1 MKYLALTCLA
11 SVALAA
17 PSMVIERRQ
26 APAGGDTS
34 PTTLSEFTKGGCKGT
49 ILIFSRGTGEPSNL
63 GLLGRAVARELKKV
77 LPDTAVE
84 GVNYSAGV
92 GGNLTPQGADA
103 AGIKMGSDLFKS
115 AAAKCP
121 NAVLLGGGYSQGA
134 ALQHRVVEALP
145 KSIQDRIAAVVLY
158 GDTKNKQDGGK
169 IKNFP
174 ADKVKIFCN
183 ANDGVCGGGLSVNAG
198 HLAYNAET
206 HFIPGASFM
215 KGKVDAMVGKSSA
228 KGGASE

>member
-1 MKYLALTCLA
+1 M
-11 SVALAA
+11 
-17 PSMVIERRQ
+17 
-26 APAGGDTS
+26 
-34 PTTLSEFTKGGCKGT
+34 
-49 ILIFSRGTGEPSNL
+49 
-63 GLLGRAVARELKKV
+63 LGRAVARELRKIM
-77 LPDTAVE
+77 PDLAVE
-84 GVNYSAGV
+84 GIGYSAGV

-103 AGIKMGSDLFKS
+103 AGIKMGSDLYKQVF
-115 AAAKCP
+115 AKCP

-145 KSIQDRIAAVVLY
+145 KNIQDRIAGVVLY

-183 ANDGVCGGGLSVNAG
+183 ANDGVCGGGLNVNAG

-206 HFIPGASFM
+206 HFIPGATWYKS
-215 KGKVDAMVGKSSA
+215 KADALRATLG
-228 KGGASE
+228 GGAKTAIASE